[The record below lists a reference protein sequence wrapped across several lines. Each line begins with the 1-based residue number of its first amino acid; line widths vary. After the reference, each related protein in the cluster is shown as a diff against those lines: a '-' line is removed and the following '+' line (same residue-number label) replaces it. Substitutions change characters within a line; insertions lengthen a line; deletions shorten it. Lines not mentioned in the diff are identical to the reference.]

1 MRGKCQNQTEN
12 PRFGDKELLYFAPGS
27 RNSDKRP
34 EALSVRHWVR
44 GFQEYVFHGAIRLRF
59 WGAQGCFWRV
69 WTDNTAFSAKVGQNR
84 AFFVMKYSRKTKM
97 PS

>member
-12 PRFGDKELLYFAPGS
+12 PRFGDKELLCFALGS
-27 RNSDKRP
+27 RNSDKSTG
-34 EALSVRHWVR
+34 AFSVRDWVL
-44 GFQEYVFHGAIRLRF
+44 GFQGYTFHGAIRLRL
-59 WGAQGCFWRV
+59 WGARGCFWRV

-84 AFFVMKYSRKTKM
+84 AFFVMKYSRKTEM